1 MIATLDLVKEN
12 QKVKVVSISGGWG
25 LRQRL
30 GCLGIHPGDIITV
43 KKSAIMRGPILISV
57 HGNQV
62 ALGRGVARKIIV
74 EVVE

>member
-30 GCLGIHPGDIITV
+30 GCLGIHPGDIIIV
-43 KKSAIMRGPILISV
+43 KRSAIMRGPILISV

-62 ALGRGVARKIIV
+62 ALGRGVARKVTV
-74 EVVE
+74 EVG

>member
-1 MIATLDLVKEN
+1 MIITLDSIGEN
-12 QKVKVVSISGGWG
+12 KKAKVVSISGGWG
-25 LRQRL
+25 IRQRL

-62 ALGRGVARKIIV
+62 ALGRGVARK
-74 EVVE
+74 VVMEAE

>member
-1 MIATLDLVKEN
+1 MTITLDSIGEN

-25 LRQRL
+25 IRQRL

-43 KKSAIMRGPILISV
+43 KRSAIMRGPILISV

-62 ALGRGVARKIIV
+62 ALGRGVARKVIV
-74 EVVE
+74 EAE